1 MRRLLEIN
9 RKFWMS
15 PVQHESLIQSDK
27 CTNHGMFEMAGP
39 LCHQQQKDLDYQMKK
54 KDYKAIALLP
64 PH

>member
-27 CTNHGMFEMAGP
+27 CTNHGMFEMAST
-39 LCHQQQKDLDYQMKK
+39 CHQQQKDLDYQMKK